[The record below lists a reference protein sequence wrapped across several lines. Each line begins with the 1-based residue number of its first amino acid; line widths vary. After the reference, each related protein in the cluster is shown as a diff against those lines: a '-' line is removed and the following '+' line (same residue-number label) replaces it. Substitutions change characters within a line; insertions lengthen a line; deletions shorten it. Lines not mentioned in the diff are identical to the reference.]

1 MHPRKKLGLATQFSK
16 VFPEDLPEET
26 VHNIIQRPPPDNAA
40 LLAFIDELHK
50 SLYVVLTFCHLS
62 GCTDT
67 VHCLTPYFFTI
78 RRPPSW
84 YQNDYRQIL
93 SVGMPI
99 TDYIDSFLKGKGA
112 LSVTSGP
119 IQGQPRVWHRKFG
132 KPAESWLSLPF
143 LDLSSPSATYS
154 KSRDLA
160 STTILDNYR
169 TAVRSFLSWV
179 FLIRFL
185 KVLCGLRISINA
197 SVTQYHRHSHSL
209 MFIKGVVKL
218 ALWLNSCRCTGAV
231 NCATNVFN

>member
-50 SLYVVLTFCHLS
+50 SL
-62 GCTDT
+62 
-67 VHCLTPYFFTI
+67 
-78 RRPPSW
+78 
-84 YQNDYRQIL
+84 QIL

-132 KPAESWLSLPF
+132 KPAES
-143 LDLSSPSATYS
+143 
-154 KSRDLA
+154 
-160 STTILDNYR
+160 
-169 TAVRSFLSWV
+169 
-179 FLIRFL
+179 
-185 KVLCGLRISINA
+185 
-197 SVTQYHRHSHSL
+197 
-209 MFIKGVVKL
+209 
-218 ALWLNSCRCTGAV
+218 
-231 NCATNVFN
+231 